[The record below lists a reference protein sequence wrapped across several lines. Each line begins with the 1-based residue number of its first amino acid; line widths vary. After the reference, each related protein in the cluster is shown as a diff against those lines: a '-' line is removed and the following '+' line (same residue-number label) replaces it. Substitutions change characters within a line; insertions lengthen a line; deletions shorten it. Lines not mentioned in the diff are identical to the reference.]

1 VPNGSVF
8 RTYLNYPK
16 LFGGT
21 QQPPVALNV
30 SDMQAINFRWPTQ
43 RLKVTGFDYACGLK
57 NFPNVSVAIFDGLLV
72 ANTVYAEE
80 FIEPAIMR
88 AISENAVKRLNFAC
102 Q

>member
-1 VPNGSVF
+1 
-8 RTYLNYPK
+8 
-16 LFGGT
+16 
-21 QQPPVALNV
+21 
-30 SDMQAINFRWPTQ
+30 MQAIRFRWPTQ

-80 FIEPAIMR
+80 FIDPAVMR
-88 AISENAVKRLNFAC
+88 AISESVVKRLDSAC